1 MIKDTN
7 PDHYKVDGANFIEYM
22 NDPKISGFGNWM
34 FANGFN
40 SGVWASTNWISVKDR
55 LPENQNPVMVFV
67 PPHVDEIKGTFLGYV
82 GMAYYTSL
90 GEGFWCG
97 TDGNLYGAIG
107 MIHTPTHWMPLP
119 EPPKE
124 DDLK

>member
-7 PDHYKVDGANFIEYM
+7 PNHYKVEGANFIEYM

-55 LPENQNPVMVFV
+55 LPDEKQSEITHDFEYVLCATTFGDVRAYKFGTPIGWSE
-67 PPHVDEIKGTFLGYV
+67 PHFWHGAGMMDDYV
-82 GMAYYTSL
+82 
-90 GEGFWCG
+90 
-97 TDGNLYGAIG
+97 
-107 MIHTPTHWMPLP
+107 THWMPFP
-119 EPPKE
+119 DMPVE
-124 DDLK
+124 DL